1 MGIHLDGQWRRH
13 NQITRGQ
20 QLLLPPAIDYE
31 ITAGY
36 AFIAT
41 YRYGGL
47 PVAFPFAEHRIYLYS
62 TSSDEARNVPLS
74 MGHGDHFDEPIYGPV
89 KDQVI
94 SNGPEKKRA
103 FFGQIRS
110 PMSHAGSR
118 RQSENPI
125 IQLSG
130 KAVSGIEAILGDVL
144 PDVVEILSG
153 VRREDESLHARFR
166 RRNSDF
172 SRI

>member
-94 SNGPEKKRA
+94 SNGPEKKRSI
-103 FFGQIRS
+103 FGQI
-110 PMSHAGSR
+110 
-118 RQSENPI
+118 
-125 IQLSG
+125 
-130 KAVSGIEAILGDVL
+130 LGDSL
-144 PDVVEILSG
+144 PDVVGILDG
-153 VRREDESLHARFR
+153 VRSKDESLHAPFR
-166 RRNSDF
+166 RRISDF